1 MSEKRKEQI
10 KESLI
15 ESFNMSY
22 KKAMHDELGSKHSI
36 ELVNEIFEILWRH
49 KFTENRKVVQKEIES
64 KIEMYIKSN

>member
-15 ESFNMSY
+15 DSFNLSY
-22 KKAMHDELGSKHSI
+22 KKTMHDELGAKKSI
-36 ELVNEIFEILWRH
+36 ELVNEIFEILWTN
-49 KFTENRKVVQKEIES
+49 KFTENRKNVQKEIES